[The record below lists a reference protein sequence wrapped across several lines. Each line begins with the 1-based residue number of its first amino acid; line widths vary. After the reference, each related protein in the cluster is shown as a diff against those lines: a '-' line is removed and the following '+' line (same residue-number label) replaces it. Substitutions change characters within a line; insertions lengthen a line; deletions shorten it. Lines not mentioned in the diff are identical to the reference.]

1 VRRAVLLL
9 VLVLVL
15 ALPAGCGNEP
25 TPAPDTRTPDA
36 PRGTREVSLQGT
48 GISFTAP
55 FNWPDLQR
63 QGLRVGGIQNK
74 RATVAIW
81 RYPRSEPLPA
91 SDGAVGEAQ
100 KRLVDRVRRRDPRF
114 EVRSS
119 TIARRGGARAIE
131 VVGRQTIGG
140 LPFGVRSSHIFH
152 AGDEIVVDAYA
163 PPEDFDRVDR
173 TVFEPLLDSLRLSR

>member
-1 VRRAVLLL
+1 MERVALVFVCALLL
-9 VLVLVL
+9 
-15 ALPAGCGNEP
+15 AACGNEP
-25 TPAPDTRTPDA
+25 TPAPDTRIPDP
-36 PRGTREVSLQGT
+36 PRGTREVTVKGT
-48 GISFTAP
+48 GIRFTAP
-55 FNWPDLQR
+55 FNWPDLEG

-74 RATVAIW
+74 RATLAIW

-100 KRLVDRVRRRDPRF
+100 KRLMDRVRRRDPRF

-119 TIARRGGARAIE
+119 TVARRGGARAIE